1 MIKNNLLLACLLFA
15 AHILSAQY
23 LFVPMD
29 NSQTEHLKVYG
40 AAFSAL
46 KQGIQVEWL
55 LNYQGGTFLLKS
67 ENNSTIENYLKTR
80 NIKFSKINKDK
91 VLEIK
96 QAIDADANMA
106 IANLTKIPKIA
117 VYSPKNKQPWDDAV
131 TLALSYAEI
140 PYEII
145 YDSEIINGSLKKYD
159 WLHLFHEDFTGQ
171 YGKFWAS
178 YNMQA
183 WYMQQ
188 VESQE
193 MMARNLGF
201 QKVSQMKLAVAKK
214 IKSFVGGGGYLFA
227 MCSAT
232 DSYDIALAAEG
243 LDICDYMFD
252 GDPMEVGASKR
263 LDFSKTFAFQN
274 FHLEENAFEYEV
286 SDIDVTNFRT
296 VQEENDNFTLRN
308 FSAKTQFI
316 PAVLCQNHVQ
326 TINGFM
332 GQTTAFRK
340 DILKP
345 NVLILAERKGSS
357 EARYIH
363 GNYEKGRWTFYGGH
377 DPEDYRHMVGEQPT
391 DLKLHPQSPGYRLIL
406 NNIFL
411 ASAAPPLEK
420 PKAEISLSFFPNPTK
435 DFVNLQTHNMKGS
448 MKITISDVNGKVLK
462 SYSVENTTDAAAH
475 KIDLR
480 AYPDG
485 SYIIMIENETGVVEK
500 EKVFKG

>member
-1 MIKNNLLLACLLFA
+1 MLKNILLFACLLFA
-15 AHILSAQY
+15 SHFSSAQY
-23 LFVPMD
+23 VFIPMD
-29 NSQTEHLKVYG
+29 NSQNEHLKVYG
-40 AAFSAL
+40 AAYSAL

-55 LNYQGGTFLLKS
+55 LNYQGGAFLLKS
-67 ENNSTIENYLKTR
+67 ENNSSVENYLKNR
-80 NIKFSKINKDK
+80 NIRFSKINKDK
-91 VLEIK
+91 ALEIK
-96 QAIDADANMA
+96 QVVDADANMA

-145 YDSEIINGSLKKYD
+145 YDSEIINGNLKKYD
-159 WLHLFHEDFTGQ
+159 WLHLHHEDFTGQ

-178 YNMQA
+178 YNMQP
-183 WYMQQ
+183 WYMEQ

-193 MMARNLGF
+193 LMAKSLGF

-252 GDPMEVGASKR
+252 GDPAEIGASRR
-263 LDFSKTFAFQN
+263 LNFDKTFAFQN
-274 FHLEENAFEYEV
+274 FMLDENAFEYEV
-286 SDIDVTNFRT
+286 SNIDATNFRT
-296 VQEENDNFTLRN
+296 VQEENDNFTLKN

-316 PAVLCQNHVQ
+316 PAMLCQNQ
-326 TINGFM
+326 TQVINGFM

-340 DILKP
+340 EVLKP
-345 NVLILAERKGSS
+345 NVLVLAERKGSS

-406 NNIFL
+406 NNIFV
-411 ASAAPPLEK
+411 ASAAAPLEK
-420 PKAEISLSFFPNPTK
+420 PKAEASLSFYPNPTK
-435 DFVNLQTHNMKGS
+435 DFVTLQMQNMKGTT
-448 MKITISDVNGKVLK
+448 KITIADVNGKVIK
-462 SYSVENTTDAAAH
+462 SYSIENATDAASH
-475 KIDLR
+475 KIDMR

-485 SYIIMIENETGVVEK
+485 AYIISIEDAEGKVQK